1 MICPHC
7 KTGIHEAYS
16 FSGITL
22 GTNKA
27 GSQYGWRAKF
37 QLCPECRETIIYV
50 EMGPWGPANQ
60 SQAPVFVRPSES
72 HLVWPQ
78 DGHRNCPAAVPERLK
93 KDFLEAAAVLP
104 RSPQASAALTRR
116 CLQHLL
122 HDYGNAKERDL
133 ANQIDEVAPTLPGS
147 LSDQLH
153 AVRNIGNFAAHP
165 QKSTNSAEI
174 IEVEPQEAEWS
185 LDVLEE
191 LFDHYFVKP
200 ALLQKRKEDL
210 NKRLTECRKT
220 AHHLVRSRSTMP
232 LKEAGV

>member
-7 KTGIHEAYS
+7 KTGIHDDPLYADIS
-16 FSGITL
+16 FFQRKKGPVY
-22 GTNKA
+22 A
-27 GSQYGWRAKF
+27 WRAKH
-37 QLCPECRETIIYV
+37 QRCPECGEVFISIQGGSWSTQPPTYQA
-50 EMGPWGPANQ
+50 EF
-60 SQAPVFVRPSES
+60 SQVQEE

-78 DGHRNCPAAVPERLK
+78 EGHRVCPPEIPENLK

-104 RSPQASAALTRR
+104 ISPQASAALTRR

-122 HDYGNAKERDL
+122 RDYGNAKKRDL
-133 ANQIDEVAPTLPGS
+133 ADQIDEVAPTLPGN

-165 QKSTNSAEI
+165 QKSTNSGEI
-174 IEVEPQEAEWS
+174 LEVEPQEADWN

-200 ALLQKRKEDL
+200 ALLQKRKEAL
-210 NKRLTECRKT
+210 NKKL
-220 AHHLVRSRSTMP
+220 A
-232 LKEAGV
+232 EAGKPLLA